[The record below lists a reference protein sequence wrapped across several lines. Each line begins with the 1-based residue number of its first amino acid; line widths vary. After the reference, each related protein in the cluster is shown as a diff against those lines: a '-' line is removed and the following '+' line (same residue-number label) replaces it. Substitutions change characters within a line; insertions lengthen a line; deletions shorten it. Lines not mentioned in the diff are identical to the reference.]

1 MTTAPGTP
9 SKAATNIDPRR
20 DLPEATRASKI
31 DLSPTHEHASSE
43 KLREAQGRLWR
54 EENRESIAA
63 YNQHIQEHG
72 AFSDGSWRL

>member
-43 KLREAQGRLWR
+43 KLREAQGRLCGKKIVNPSPPITR
-54 EENRESIAA
+54 TSRSTVPSQMAA
-63 YNQHIQEHG
+63 G
-72 AFSDGSWRL
+72 L